1 MLLDGIQYKHGNKN
15 RVADSP
21 NKGTEK
27 GRPMQYDIEND
38 GGLFNVVLVN
48 NDGEIVATVMVNT
61 NKRKAHRMVD
71 RLNNNKRNNK
81 RKARSQAR
89 RVKAWEYV
97 AE

>member
-1 MLLDGIQYKHGNKN
+1 
-15 RVADSP
+15 
-21 NKGTEK
+21 
-27 GRPMQYDIEND
+27 MQYDIEND

-48 NDGEIVATVMVNT
+48 NDGEIVATVMVST

-89 RVKAWEYV
+89 KAKMWEYV